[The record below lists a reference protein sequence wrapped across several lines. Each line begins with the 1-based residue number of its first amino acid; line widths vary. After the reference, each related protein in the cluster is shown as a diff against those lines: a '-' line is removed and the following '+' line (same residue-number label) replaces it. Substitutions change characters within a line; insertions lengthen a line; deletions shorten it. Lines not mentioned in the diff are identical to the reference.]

1 MVQAP
6 RDEEILEKVRKH
18 MLGCVED
25 GKQVNGSYMFL
36 ETAGGVHSPAMSGMV
51 YFLVRGWGGITSNC
65 VVLNLFM
72 AI

>member
-51 YFLVRGWGGITSNC
+51 YFLEKAGG
-65 VVLNLFM
+65 VLS
-72 AI
+72 AIEGC